1 MLYQAFQNQ
10 MDLTEPLRSLAA
22 SALSLL
28 NIASGGTPK
37 SGTRRV
43 AAALELVT
51 RSKLTYRRPSYGID
65 RVLVGNRELAV
76 IEEAAYTTPFGTL
89 LRFKRVGAPAQ
100 PKVLLVAPMSGH
112 FATLLRNT
120 VKTMAQDHDVYI
132 TDWHNPRDIP
142 LSEGTFGL
150 ADYTEHLI

>member
-10 MDLTEPLRSLAA
+10 MDLTEPLRSSAA
-22 SALSLL
+22 SALTLL
-28 NIASGGTPK
+28 NTLPGAAPKVAS
-37 SGTRRV
+37 RRM

-65 RVLVGNRELAV
+65 KVMVGNRELAV
-76 IEEAAYTTPFGTL
+76 IEEAACKTPFGTL
-89 LRFKRVGAPAQ
+89 LRFNRIGAPMQ

-120 VKTMAQDHDVYI
+120 VKTLAQDHDV
-132 TDWHNPRDIP
+132 
-142 LSEGTFGL
+142 
-150 ADYTEHLI
+150 